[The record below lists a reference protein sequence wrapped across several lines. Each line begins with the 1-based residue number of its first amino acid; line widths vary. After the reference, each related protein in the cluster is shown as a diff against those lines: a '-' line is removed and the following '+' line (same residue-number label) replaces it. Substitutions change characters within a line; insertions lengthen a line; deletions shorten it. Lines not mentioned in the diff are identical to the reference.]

1 MGEIEGETPCL
12 ALGDGEQTPS
22 KCLTLSLSLL
32 HSYPI
37 SLQTFSQCERVDNL
51 LYNVQRIL
59 HPDLMS
65 IPPGIYLDTSF

>member
-12 ALGDGEQTPS
+12 ALGDGKQTSS

-37 SLQTFSQCERVDNL
+37 SLQTFFSQCESL
-51 LYNVQRIL
+51 LYKEYQIKKIIHSVVVTEYR
-59 HPDLMS
+59 
-65 IPPGIYLDTSF
+65 F